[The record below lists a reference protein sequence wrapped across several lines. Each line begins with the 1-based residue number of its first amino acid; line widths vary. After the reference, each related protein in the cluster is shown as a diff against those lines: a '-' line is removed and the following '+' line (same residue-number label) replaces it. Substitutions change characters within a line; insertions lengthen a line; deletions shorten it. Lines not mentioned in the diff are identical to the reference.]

1 MILYVIRLAS
11 RFDNY
16 VSFLLEHHSN
26 ALNPSPSPNPNP
38 HPHQV
43 SFLLQYDSNT
53 HDSVRGKPYRQLAI
67 SAAVRAQ
74 LTSAQAA
81 LRRVLLGELR
91 SLLLGWYHKLSRE
104 LDEAFEC
111 EDEEVHLPCKS

>member
-1 MILYVIRLAS
+1 M
-11 RFDNY
+11 
-16 VSFLLEHHSN
+16 
-26 ALNPSPSPNPNP
+26 
-38 HPHQV
+38 

-67 SAAVRAQ
+67 SATVRAQ

>member
-1 MILYVIRLAS
+1 M
-11 RFDNY
+11 
-16 VSFLLEHHSN
+16 
-26 ALNPSPSPNPNP
+26 
-38 HPHQV
+38 

-53 HDSVRGKPYRQLAI
+53 HDSVRGQPYRQLTI

-81 LRRVLLGELR
+81 LRRVLLGDLR

-104 LDEAFEC
+104 LDAAFES
-111 EDEEVHLPCKS
+111 EDEEVRLRCTS